1 MMKKSLLLLLILIS
15 TILIQAQDVYKFAV
29 EFTDKDHTPYSID
42 HPEAF
47 LSQRAIDRRIKYYID
62 YNESDL
68 PIDPAY
74 ISNVLSATNDAQLI
88 IQVKW
93 INTIIISLED
103 PDHIANINALLEVKK
118 TEMVFNPDLKTKH
131 LNKFNNE
138 MNTDFL
144 MKSSRGISSYDSAFY
159 GGSWTQIHQLKG
171 ESLHEQNLKGEGM
184 VIAVLDAGFIS
195 ADTAK
200 VFDNLWDNGRIL
212 GTSNMVEPE
221 GTVYANH
228 GHGTFVLSIMGG
240 YLPGEHVG
248 TAPEASY
255 WLIRTEDV
263 YSENI
268 IEEYNWVA
276 GAAFADSVGA
286 DILNT
291 SLGYIDFDDS
301 SFDHTYDDL
310 DGNTTIITKA
320 ANLAYKKGMLVV
332 NSAGNSGHL
341 AWRYLGA
348 PADGYNVFTLGSVDG
363 HGVIAYSSSHGFPWS
378 DDVKPNVVARGSGAY
393 GYSIGSSSI
402 AQSSGTSFSCPV
414 VSGMSAC
421 LWSANPSLSPYWIK
435 EAIEKSADRLLQPD
449 TLYGYGM
456 PDFQLALSILGVN
469 DDLNTDKNIQ
479 ITPNPAKNTLFVGLK
494 ANKNTNVELLIYNLQ
509 GQLVKR
515 QNIKY
520 YNSKIPL
527 NISSLS
533 SGMYILEVKSDE
545 LSETIKFTKI

>member
-1 MMKKSLLLLLILIS
+1 MMKKLLLLMILIS
-15 TILIQAQDVYKFAV
+15 SMLIQAQEVYKFAV
-29 EFTDKDHTPYSID
+29 EFKDKDHTPYSID

-47 LSQRAIDRRIKYYID
+47 LSQRAIDRRAKYYIG

-74 ISNVLSATNDAQLI
+74 ISDVLSATDDVQLI

-93 INTIIISLED
+93 INTIIISLDD
-103 PDHIANINALLEVKK
+103 PNHIASINALPEVKN
-118 TEMVFNPDLKTKH
+118 TAMVYNPNLKTKFAD
-131 LNKFNNE
+131 KFKDE
-138 MNTDFL
+138 MNTDL
-144 MKSSRGISSYDSAFY
+144 SIKASNGTNSNDSAFY
-159 GGSWTQIHQLKG
+159 GGAWTQIHQLKG
-171 ESLHEQNLKGEGM
+171 EKLHEQNLKGEGM

-200 VFDNLWDNGRIL
+200 VFDNLWDNGRLL
-212 GTSNMVEPE
+212 GTSNMVEPGE
-221 GTVYANH
+221 TVYANH

-248 TAPEASY
+248 VAPEASY

-301 SFDHTYDDL
+301 NFDHTYDDL

-320 ANLAYKKGMLVV
+320 ANMASQKGMLVL

-341 AWRYLGA
+341 PWRYVGA
-348 PADGYNVFTLGSVDG
+348 PADGYDVFTIGSVNG
-363 HGVIAYSSSHGFPWS
+363 NGVIAYSSSHGFPWS
-378 DDVKPNVVARGSGAY
+378 EDVKPDVVARGSGAY
-393 GYSIGSSSI
+393 GYSVGSASI

-414 VSGMSAC
+414 ISGMSAC
-421 LWSANPSLSPYWIK
+421 LWSANPTLSPFWIK
-435 EAIEKSADRLLQPD
+435 EAIVKSADKLFNPD

-456 PDFQLALSILGVN
+456 PDFQLALNILGLHEDVN
-469 DDLNTDKNIQ
+469 AEKHIQ
-479 ITPNPAKNTLFVGLK
+479 LSPNPVKNTLFVGLQ
-494 ANKNTNVELLIYNLQ
+494 ANHNTDVELLIYNLQ
-509 GQLVKR
+509 GVLVKR
-515 QNIKY
+515 QNIN
-520 YNSKIPL
+520 YNHSKIPL

-533 SGMYILEVKSDE
+533 SGMYILELRSDE